1 MRDINEVGLN
11 KLCQWCYDTDYEQF
25 VKDMGFEHFTDD
37 YSHGKFKD
45 MQNCLSAFIGSLS
58 KKYAGN
64 LAEAINNKETR

>member
-45 MQNCLSAFIGSLS
+45 KQNCLSAFIGSLS